1 MQVPSCLFLTFGNSV
16 CRFFI
21 SLKLWELLG
30 HLLWP
35 DLLGGDQKEE
45 KWYLLEI
52 IDKIKNLQNQ
62 NVQI

>member
-1 MQVPSCLFLTFGNSV
+1 M
-16 CRFFI
+16 
-21 SLKLWELLG
+21 G

-45 KWYLLEI
+45 EWYLLEI

-62 NVQI
+62 NVQIQL